1 MFCNQEIFVLKYINI
16 GYITE
21 NEANLHQYET
31 NKTTYGKVYD
41 AIPQN
46 FKSAETSG
54 VLMQNN
60 LQEIQLSRK
69 SKVES

>member
-1 MFCNQEIFVLKYINI
+1 MRTHICINA

-21 NEANLHQYET
+21 NEANLPQYET

-41 AIPQN
+41 AIPQD
-46 FKSAETSG
+46 FQSTETSG
-54 VLMQNN
+54 VLMENN

-69 SKVES
+69 SKVQ